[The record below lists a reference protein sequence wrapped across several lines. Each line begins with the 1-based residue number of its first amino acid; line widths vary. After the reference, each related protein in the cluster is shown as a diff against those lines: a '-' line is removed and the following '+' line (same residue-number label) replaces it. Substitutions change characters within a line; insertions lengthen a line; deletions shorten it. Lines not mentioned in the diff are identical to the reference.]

1 MRNRGIVLSM
11 LAALV
16 LVPFGGPAQAE
27 SVVVGHEGLATTH
40 AAGMPKTAEPW
51 RTLVEARLTTDK
63 VTNVWRG
70 TAKLGGAIPAG
81 KTVSVSWVPGKQHP
95 QGCEPVIQLT
105 QTATAVGADHTVSLE
120 RTVQPGYFPMDP
132 DPALTCLM
140 VHVWTEDTV
149 SDQLTGP
156 MTARTMLAGAEARPA
171 GPLRVA
177 AGRTTPVL
185 LMVTSHVRGTTN
197 VAVAGTGPG
206 LRMRNLSVGP
216 LAANQTRPVV
226 ARVTAS
232 GIVDS
237 ELALTARDDVA
248 SSSFDQSWK
257 IVAREIEA
265 QRPLPG
271 RYTST
276 DGSVKFRIT
285 DEHRV
290 ARLRTSAVLCEG
302 SGTTRATYPVE
313 IRMPR
318 SGATAAVTQLG
329 TRWLGAQLMT
339 VKPGKVQG
347 VFAFSTESCS
357 MSQTFVAKRQD

>member
-11 LAALV
+11 LAALL
-16 LVPFGGPAQAE
+16 LVPLGGPAQAE
-27 SVVVGHEGLATTH
+27 NVIVGAEGVAATH

-81 KTVSVSWVPGKQHP
+81 KTVSISWVPGKQHP

-105 QTATAVGADHTVSLE
+105 QTATTVGADHTVSIE
-120 RTVQPGYFPMDP
+120 RHVQPGYFPMDP

-140 VHVWTEDTV
+140 VHIWTEEMV

-156 MTARTMLAGAEARPA
+156 MTARTMVAGAEARPA

-177 AGRTTPVL
+177 AGRSSRVL
-185 LMVTSHVRGTTN
+185 LMITSHVRGTN
-197 VAVAGTGPG
+197 DVAVTGSGPG
-206 LRMRNLSVGP
+206 LRMRNVSVGP
-216 LAANQTRPVV
+216 LAANETRPVV
-226 ARVTAS
+226 ARVTTS

-237 ELALTARDDVA
+237 ELALAARDDVG
-248 SSSFDQSWK
+248 STSFDQSWK
-257 IVAREIEA
+257 IAAREIEA
-265 QRPLPG
+265 QRPSPG
-271 RYTST
+271 RYEST
-276 DGSVKFRIT
+276 DGSVKFRVT

-290 ARLRTSAVLCEG
+290 VRLRTTAVICED

-313 IRMPR
+313 IRLPR
-318 SGATAAVTQLG
+318 SGATAVVTQLG
-329 TRWLGAQLMT
+329 TRWLGAQLTT
-339 VKPGKVQG
+339 VKPEKVQG

-357 MSQTFVAKRQD
+357 MSQLFVAKRQG